1 MNNSTNSFITNY
13 LQTATNNDIIELVQS
28 SCSLC
33 VSMMI
38 FVKVF
43 DFQAYFSSVKKKRLQ
58 LKKEK
63 EKKEFEKMKVLFEA
77 MKKDNLEDI
86 SLSTDDEAEEEKQ
99 EPLRITRKK
108 KKAKFD
114 TQRKRRLTEY
124 GTHMDIID
132 LIEYINLKKIYVIY
146 IEDNEKK
153 CLC

>member
-1 MNNSTNSFITNY
+1 MNNTNFITNY
-13 LQTATNNDIIELVQS
+13 LQQASNNDIIELVQS

-33 VSMMI
+33 VSVMI

-108 KKAKFD
+108 KK
-114 TQRKRRLTEY
+114 QILTP
-124 GTHMDIID
+124 
-132 LIEYINLKKIYVIY
+132 
-146 IEDNEKK
+146 NENAV
-153 CLC
+153 

>member
-33 VSMMI
+33 VSVMI

-63 EKKEFEKMKVLFEA
+63 ERRDFEKMKILFQA
-77 MKKDNLEDI
+77 MEKKELDDI
-86 SLSTDDEAEEEKQ
+86 SLSTDDEAEEKSQ
-99 EPLRITRKK
+99 EPLKMTRKK
-108 KKAKFD
+108 KKQNLSA
-114 TQRKRRLTEY
+114 TE
-124 GTHMDIID
+124 
-132 LIEYINLKKIYVIY
+132 NAV
-146 IEDNEKK
+146 
-153 CLC
+153 